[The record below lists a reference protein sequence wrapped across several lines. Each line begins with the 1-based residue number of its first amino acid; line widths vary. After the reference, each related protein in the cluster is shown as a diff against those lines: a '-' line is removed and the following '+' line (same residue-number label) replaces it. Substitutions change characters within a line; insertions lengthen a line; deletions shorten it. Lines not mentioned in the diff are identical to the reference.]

1 MVHSGR
7 VPHLFSCKENT
18 HPSARPT
25 GTPPRAP
32 PGKPSSPAPLPDQP
46 SAVRLLN
53 VNPRPDLDLTLRM
66 TASAADSRR
75 GIVRA
80 HPEVILALG
89 MREWDAI
96 EIIGARTTG
105 AVVAAAQADS
115 PSGVLVVDEVVA
127 ANCGLGEDSRVTVR
141 AAQVTGAHSIEV
153 QGLPLAGRGVAER
166 VLRSALLGKVLRVG
180 DSVTL
185 MPRDLGPDF
194 PTSDTT
200 RTLRNTIGMQWSTQ
214 LLTVTAT
221 APEGIV
227 SVQPTT
233 AVVDAGSP
241 GAAHPSASPTANTK
255 NNPTTTTTTTTS
267 NTSTPSAPTGGAAH
281 AGVGHPQSP
290 GGAAAGAGTDHG
302 TSAEAITVVARE
314 DLVGVDDQAEVLEQW
329 LSLALDRAE
338 LLRSLGTS
346 PHLGVLVAGP
356 PGVGKATMVRSVA
369 GDRRLEVL
377 DGPSV
382 GAIDPASRLEAV
394 RAAAERTRENGGILL
409 VTDVDALLPAET
421 EPVSTLILDR
431 LRSVVAHPGSVLVAT
446 CVRPEEAD
454 ARLRDPEICDRV
466 LDLPLPGAADRAAL
480 LTVMLRDVP
489 AGELDL
495 QAIAERTPGYVAG
508 DLRALTREAALR
520 AAARATDATAT
531 DATDQSSARLEQED
545 LLGAVSVIRPLSRS
559 GTEELSLGSITLDDV
574 GDMEEV
580 RQALTETVLWP
591 LQHRESFERL
601 GVQPPKGVLLYG
613 PPGCGKTFVVRA
625 LAASGRLTV
634 HMVKGAELMDKWVG
648 SSEKAVRDLFR
659 KARDSAPSLVFLD
672 EIDALAPRRGQ
683 TGDSGVGDRVVA
695 ALLTELD
702 GAEPLDDVVIL
713 GATNRPELIDPALLR
728 PGRLER
734 LVFVPPPDAEARA
747 DILRAAG
754 RNVPLA
760 DDVDLAVVSEEL
772 DGYSAAD
779 CAALLRES
787 ALTAMRRDIDAAEV
801 TAEDVARARESVKP
815 SLDPD
820 QVENLRQYAD
830 RREN

>member
-1 MVHSGR
+1 M
-7 VPHLFSCKENT
+7 N
-18 HPSARPT
+18 A
-25 GTPPRAP
+25 
-32 PGKPSSPAPLPDQP
+32 
-46 SAVRLLN
+46 
-53 VNPRPDLDLTLRM
+53 RPDLDLTLRLS
-66 TASAADSRR
+66 ASAADSRR

-96 EIIGARTTG
+96 EIVGARTTG
-105 AVVAAAQADS
+105 AVVAAATPGS
-115 PSGVLVVDEVVA
+115 PSGILVVDEVVA
-127 ANCGLGEDSRVTVR
+127 ANCGLGEDARVTVR

-153 QGLPLAGRGVAER
+153 QGLPPAGRGVAER
-166 VLRSALLGKVLRVG
+166 VLRSALLGKVVRVG

-185 MPRDLGPDF
+185 LPRDLGPDF
-194 PTSDTT
+194 PTGDTT
-200 RTLRNTIGMQWSTQ
+200 RTLRNTMGAQWSTE

-221 APEGIV
+221 VPDGIV

-233 AVVDAGSP
+233 AVVT
-241 GAAHPSASPTANTK
+241 GATTTSSASPTAPAAGSVTARE
-255 NNPTTTTTTTTS
+255 S
-267 NTSTPSAPTGGAAH
+267 SGGAV
-281 AGVGHPQSP
+281 AGRPAEAGTSDV
-290 GGAAAGAGTDHG
+290 AAGT
-302 TSAEAITVVARE
+302 AIAAVARE
-314 DLVGVDDQAEVLEQW
+314 DLVGVSDQAEVLEQW
-329 LSLALDRAE
+329 LSLALDRSE
-338 LLRSLGTS
+338 LLRTLGAS

-356 PGVGKATMVRSVA
+356 PGVGKATLVRSVA
-369 GDRRLEVL
+369 GSRRLEVV

-382 GAIDPASRLEAV
+382 GSLDPASRLEAV
-394 RAAAERTRENGGILL
+394 RAAAERTREQGGILL
-409 VTDVDALLPAET
+409 VTDVDALLPAQV
-421 EPVSTLILDR
+421 EPASTLVLDR
-431 LRSVVAHPGSVLVAT
+431 LRSVVAAPGAALVAT
-446 CVRPEEAD
+446 CVRPEDAD
-454 ARLRDPEICDRV
+454 ARLREPDVCDRV
-466 LDLPLPGAADRAAL
+466 LDLPLPDAADRAAL
-480 LTVMLRDVP
+480 LGVMLRGVP
-489 AGELDL
+489 TSGLDL
-495 QAIAERTPGYVAG
+495 RAVADRTPGYVAG

-520 AAARATDATAT
+520 AAARAADAGGV
-531 DATDQSSARLEQED
+531 DAPGGPDAPGGVDARLEQED
-545 LLGAVSVIRPLSRS
+545 LLGAISVIRPLSRS

-591 LQHRESFERL
+591 LQHRDSFERL
-601 GVQPPKGVLLYG
+601 GVTPPRGVLLYG

-702 GAEPLDDVVIL
+702 GAEPLGDVVIL

-734 LVFVPPPDAEARA
+734 LVFVPPPDAQARA

-754 RNVPLA
+754 RDVPLA
-760 DDVDLAVVSEEL
+760 DDVDLAELAEDL

-801 TAEDVARARESVKP
+801 TADDVARARRAVRP

-820 QVENLRQYAD
+820 QVENLRLYAE
-830 RREN
+830 RRAD

>member
-1 MVHSGR
+1 M
-7 VPHLFSCKENT
+7 
-18 HPSARPT
+18 
-25 GTPPRAP
+25 
-32 PGKPSSPAPLPDQP
+32 
-46 SAVRLLN
+46 
-53 VNPRPDLDLTLRM
+53 NPRPDLDLTLRLS
-66 TASAADSRR
+66 ASAADSRR

-105 AVVAAAQADS
+105 AVVAAAATGA

-127 ANCGLGEDSRVTVR
+127 ANCGLGEDARVTVR
-141 AAQVTGAHSIEV
+141 AAEVTGAQSVEV
-153 QGLPLAGRGVAER
+153 QGLPPAGRGVAER
-166 VLRSALLGKVLRVG
+166 VLRSALLGKVVRVG

-200 RTLRNTIGMQWSTQ
+200 RTLRNTMGAAWGTE

-221 APEGIV
+221 VPGGTV

-233 AVVDAGSP
+233 AIVTGVGTGGAGAGGTGPTAS
-241 GAAHPSASPTANTK
+241 SPTAA
-255 NNPTTTTTTTTS
+255 
-267 NTSTPSAPTGGAAH
+267 AP
-281 AGVGHPQSP
+281 
-290 GGAAAGAGTDHG
+290 AAAGGSAGPETAG
-302 TSAEAITVVARE
+302 GSAITAVARE
-314 DLVGVDDQAEVLEQW
+314 DLVGVADRAEVLEQW
-329 LSLALDRAE
+329 LSLALDRSE
-338 LLRSLGTS
+338 LLRTLGAS

-356 PGVGKATMVRSVA
+356 PGVGKTTLVRSVA
-369 GDRRLEVL
+369 GHRRLEVV

-382 GAIDPASRLEAV
+382 GALDPASRLEAV
-394 RAAAERTRENGGILL
+394 RAAAERARENGGILL
-409 VTDVDALLPAET
+409 VTDVDALLPAQP
-421 EPVSTLILDR
+421 EPVSTLVLDR
-431 LRSVVAHPGSVLVAT
+431 LRSVVASPGSVLVAT
-446 CVRPEEAD
+446 CVRPEDAD
-454 ARLRDPEICDRV
+454 ARLREPDLCDRV
-466 LDLPLPGAADRAAL
+466 LDLPLPNAADRAAL
-480 LTVMLRDVP
+480 LEVMLRNVP
-489 AGELDL
+489 TGTLDL
-495 QAIAERTPGYVAG
+495 PAIAERTPGYVAG
-508 DLRALTREAALR
+508 DMRALTREAALR
-520 AAARATDATAT
+520 AAGRAAGDSAA
-531 DATDQSSARLEQED
+531 DHAAPDRPAPDHPAARLEQDD
-545 LLGAVSVIRPLSRS
+545 LLGAISVIRPLSRS

-591 LQHRESFERL
+591 LQHRDSFERL
-601 GVQPPKGVLLYG
+601 GVQPPRGVLLYG

-683 TGDSGVGDRVVA
+683 SGDSGVGDRVVA

-702 GAEPLDDVVIL
+702 GAEPLGDVVIL

-754 RNVPLA
+754 RDVPLA
-760 DDVDLAVVSEEL
+760 DDVDLTELATDL

-801 TAEDVARARESVKP
+801 TADDVDRARRAVRP
-815 SLDPD
+815 SLDPV
-820 QVENLRQYAD
+820 QVEDLRQYAE
-830 RREN
+830 RRES

>member
-1 MVHSGR
+1 MTS
-7 VPHLFSCKENT
+7 
-18 HPSARPT
+18 RP
-25 GTPPRAP
+25 A
-32 PGKPSSPAPLPDQP
+32 
-46 SAVRLLN
+46 
-53 VNPRPDLDLTLRM
+53 LDLTLRLS
-66 TASAADSRR
+66 ASAADSRR

-96 EIIGARTTG
+96 EIVGARTTA
-105 AVVAAAQADS
+105 AVVAKAAPGA
-115 PSGVLVVDEVVA
+115 PSGVLVIDEVVA
-127 ANCGLGEDSRVTVR
+127 ANCGLGEDARVTVR
-141 AAQVTGAHSIEV
+141 AAQVTGAQTIEM
-153 QGLPLAGRGVAER
+153 QGLPPAGRGVAER
-166 VLRSALLGKVLRVG
+166 VLRSALLGKVVRVG

-194 PTSDTT
+194 PTSDTS
-200 RTLRNTIGMQWSTQ
+200 RTLRNTMGMQWSTE
-214 LLTVTAT
+214 LLTITAT
-221 APEGIV
+221 VPDGIV

-233 AVVDAGSP
+233 AVVSTGSAGSGP
-241 GAAHPSASPTANTK
+241 AMGSGAAVGSGPAVGSAPRA
-255 NNPTTTTTTTTS
+255 TTTG
-267 NTSTPSAPTGGAAH
+267 P
-281 AGVGHPQSP
+281 AGSS
-290 GGAAAGAGTDHG
+290 AAGADATTGTAI
-302 TSAEAITVVARE
+302 SAVARE
-314 DLVGVDDQAEVLEQW
+314 DLVGVGDQAEVLEQW
-329 LSLALDRAE
+329 FALALDRAE
-338 LLRSLGTS
+338 LLRTLGTS

-369 GDRRLEVL
+369 GHRRLEVL

-382 GAIDPASRLEAV
+382 GAADPAGRLEAV

-409 VTDVDALLPAET
+409 VTDVDALLPAQP
-421 EPVSTLILDR
+421 EPVSTLVLDR

-446 CVRPEEAD
+446 CVRPEDAD
-454 ARLRDPEICDRV
+454 PRLREPDICDRV

-480 LTVMLRDVP
+480 IEVMLRDVP
-489 AGELDL
+489 TGPLDL
-495 QAIAERTPGYVAG
+495 SAVADRTPGYVAG

-520 AAARATDATAT
+520 AAARAADSDASDVSA
-531 DATDQSSARLEQED
+531 ARLEQDD
-545 LLGAVSVIRPLSRS
+545 LMGALAVIRPLSRS

-580 RQALTETVLWP
+580 REALTETVLWP
-591 LQHRESFERL
+591 LQHRASFERL
-601 GVQPPKGVLLYG
+601 GVQPPRGVLLYG
-613 PPGCGKTFVVRA
+613 PPGCGKTFIVRA

-634 HMVKGAELMDKWVG
+634 HSVKGAELMDKWVG

-683 TGDSGVGDRVVA
+683 SGDSGVGDRVVA

-702 GAEPLDDVVIL
+702 GAEPLGDVVIL

-734 LVFVPPPDAEARA
+734 LVFVPPPDAKARV

-760 DDVDLAVVSEEL
+760 DDVDLAALAEDL

-787 ALTAMRRDIDAAEV
+787 ALAAMRRDIDAAEV
-801 TAEDVARARESVKP
+801 TAEDVARARRAVP
-815 SLDPD
+815 ASLDPD
-820 QVENLRQYAD
+820 QVESLRLYAE
-830 RREN
+830 RREG

>member
-1 MVHSGR
+1 M
-7 VPHLFSCKENT
+7 N
-18 HPSARPT
+18 A
-25 GTPPRAP
+25 
-32 PGKPSSPAPLPDQP
+32 
-46 SAVRLLN
+46 
-53 VNPRPDLDLTLRM
+53 RPDLDLTLRLS
-66 TASAADSRR
+66 ASAADSRR

-96 EIIGARTTG
+96 EIVGARTTG
-105 AVVAAAQADS
+105 AVVAAAKPGS
-115 PSGVLVVDEVVA
+115 PSGILVVDEVVA
-127 ANCGLGEDSRVTVR
+127 ANCGLGEDARVTVR
-141 AAQVTGAHSIEV
+141 AAQATGAQSIEV
-153 QGLPLAGRGVAER
+153 QGLPPAGRGVAER
-166 VLRSALLGKVLRVG
+166 VLRSALLGKVVRVG

-185 MPRDLGPDF
+185 LPRDLGPDF
-194 PTSDTT
+194 PTGDTT
-200 RTLRNTIGMQWSTQ
+200 RTLRNTMGAQWSTE

-221 APEGIV
+221 VPDGIV

-233 AVVDAGSP
+233 AVVTGAAGSVGTAGTA
-241 GAAHPSASPTANTK
+241 GATGTTA
-255 NNPTTTTTTTTS
+255 TTTS
-267 NTSTPSAPTGGAAH
+267 SLSPAGPATGGVH
-281 AGVGHPQSP
+281 AP
-290 GGAAAGAGTDHG
+290 GSSATAAAGRTAGAG
-302 TSAEAITVVARE
+302 SAGGADGSAISAVARE
-314 DLVGVDDQAEVLEQW
+314 DLVGVGDQAEVLEQW
-329 LSLALDRAE
+329 LSLALDRSD
-338 LLRSLGTS
+338 LLRTLGAS

-356 PGVGKATMVRSVA
+356 PGVGKATLVRSVA
-369 GDRRLEVL
+369 GDRRLEVI

-382 GAIDPASRLEAV
+382 GSLDPASRLEAV
-394 RAAAERTRENGGILL
+394 RAAAERTREHGGILL
-409 VTDVDALLPAET
+409 VTDVDALLPAES
-421 EPVSTLILDR
+421 EPVSTLVLDR
-431 LRSVVAHPGSVLVAT
+431 LRSVVAAPGAALVAT
-446 CVRPEEAD
+446 CVRPEDAD
-454 ARLRDPEICDRV
+454 PRLRDPDVCDRV
-466 LDLPLPGAADRAAL
+466 LDLPLPDAADRAAL
-480 LTVMLRDVP
+480 LAVMLRDVP
-489 AGELDL
+489 TADLDL
-495 QAIAERTPGYVAG
+495 SAVADRTPGYVAG
-508 DLRALTREAALR
+508 DMRALTREAALR
-520 AAARATDATAT
+520 AAARATGGTDGGTDGTGAADDAL
-531 DATDQSSARLEQED
+531 SGARLEQED
-545 LLGAVSVIRPLSRS
+545 LLGAISVIRPLSRS

-601 GVQPPKGVLLYG
+601 GVQPPRGVLLYG

-702 GAEPLDDVVIL
+702 GAEPLGDVVIL

-754 RNVPLA
+754 RDVPLA
-760 DDVDLAVVSEEL
+760 DDVDLDELAADL

-801 TAEDVARARESVKP
+801 TADDVARARLAVRP

-820 QVENLRQYAD
+820 QVENLRLYAE
-830 RREN
+830 RRAD

>member
-1 MVHSGR
+1 M
-7 VPHLFSCKENT
+7 
-18 HPSARPT
+18 
-25 GTPPRAP
+25 
-32 PGKPSSPAPLPDQP
+32 
-46 SAVRLLN
+46 
-53 VNPRPDLDLTLRM
+53 NPRPSLDLTLRLS
-66 TASAADSRR
+66 ASAADSRR

-80 HPEVILALG
+80 HPEVLLALG

-96 EIIGARTTG
+96 EIVGARTTG
-105 AVVAAAQADS
+105 AVVAAAGTGS

-127 ANCGLGEDSRVTVR
+127 ANCGLGENARVAVQ
-141 AAQVTGAHSIEV
+141 AAQVTGAQSIEV
-153 QGLPLAGRGVAER
+153 QGLPAAGRGVPER
-166 VLRSALLGKVLRVG
+166 VLRSALLGKVVRVG

-185 MPRDLGPDF
+185 LPRDLGPDF

-200 RTLRNTIGMQWSTQ
+200 RTLRNTMGSAWSTE

-221 APEGIV
+221 VPEGIV

-233 AVVDAGSP
+233 AVLEAGGMTGGGAS
-241 GAAHPSASPTANTK
+241 GAASGAVGAGAEASVGTTPR
-255 NNPTTTTTTTTS
+255 TTTPP
-267 NTSTPSAPTGGAAH
+267 TSTPSSVQPATGGASSISE
-281 AGVGHPQSP
+281 VS
-290 GGAAAGAGTDHG
+290 
-302 TSAEAITVVARE
+302 RK
-314 DLVGVDDQAEVLEQW
+314 DLVGVDDQAEVLAQW
-329 LSLALDRAE
+329 LALALDRSE
-338 LLRSLGTS
+338 LLRTLGAS

-369 GDRRLEVL
+369 GDRRLEVV
-377 DGPSV
+377 DGPAV
-382 GAIDPASRLEAV
+382 GAVDPAARLEAV

-409 VTDVDALLPAET
+409 VTDIDALLPAQT
-421 EPVSTLILDR
+421 EPVATLILDR
-431 LRSVVAHPGSVLVAT
+431 LRSVVAHPGSALIAT
-446 CVRPEEAD
+446 CVRPEDAD

-466 LDLPLPGAADRAAL
+466 LDLPLPDAADRAAL
-480 LTVMLRDVP
+480 LEVMLRGVP

-495 QAIAERTPGYVAG
+495 AAVADLTPGYVAG

-520 AAARATDATAT
+520 AAARATTTADADSEADSDSDSDSDTGP
-531 DATDQSSARLEQED
+531 RLEQDD

-559 GTEELSLGSITLDDV
+559 GTEELSLGSITLEDV
-574 GDMEEV
+574 GDMVEV

-591 LQHRESFERL
+591 LQHRDSFERL
-601 GVQPPKGVLLYG
+601 GVEPPRGVLLYG

-648 SSEKAVRDLFR
+648 SSEKAVRDLFQ

-702 GAEPLDDVVIL
+702 GAEPLNDVVIL

-728 PGRLER
+728 PGRLEK
-734 LVFVPPPDAEARA
+734 LVFVPPPDAQARA

-760 DDVDLAVVSEEL
+760 DDVDLARLAADLE
-772 DGYSAAD
+772 GYSAAD

-801 TAEDVARARESVKP
+801 TADDVSRAREAVTA
-815 SLDPD
+815 SLDAD
-820 QVENLRQYAD
+820 QVENLRQYAE

>member
-1 MVHSGR
+1 
-7 VPHLFSCKENT
+7 
-18 HPSARPT
+18 
-25 GTPPRAP
+25 
-32 PGKPSSPAPLPDQP
+32 
-46 SAVRLLN
+46 
-53 VNPRPDLDLTLRM
+53 VNPRPDLDLTLRLS
-66 TASAADSRR
+66 ASAADSRR

-105 AVVAAAQADS
+105 AVVAAAATGA

-127 ANCGLGEDSRVTVR
+127 ANCGLGEDARVTVR
-141 AAQVTGAHSIEV
+141 AAEVTGAQSVEV
-153 QGLPLAGRGVAER
+153 QGLPPAGRGVAER
-166 VLRSALLGKVLRVG
+166 VLRSALLGKVVRVG

-194 PTSDTT
+194 PTSGTT
-200 RTLRNTIGMQWSTQ
+200 RTLRNTMGAAWSTE

-221 APEGIV
+221 VPGGTV

-233 AVVDAGSP
+233 AIVTGVGTGGAGAGGTGPTAS
-241 GAAHPSASPTANTK
+241 SPTAA
-255 NNPTTTTTTTTS
+255 
-267 NTSTPSAPTGGAAH
+267 AP
-281 AGVGHPQSP
+281 
-290 GGAAAGAGTDHG
+290 AAAGGSAGPETAG
-302 TSAEAITVVARE
+302 GSAITAVARE
-314 DLVGVDDQAEVLEQW
+314 DLVGVADRAEVLEQW
-329 LSLALDRAE
+329 LSLALDRSD
-338 LLRSLGTS
+338 LLRTLGAS

-356 PGVGKATMVRSVA
+356 PGVGKATLVRSVA
-369 GDRRLEVL
+369 GDRRLEVV

-382 GAIDPASRLEAV
+382 GALDPASRLEAV
-394 RAAAERTRENGGILL
+394 RAAAERARENGGILL
-409 VTDVDALLPAET
+409 VTDVDALLSAQP
-421 EPVSTLILDR
+421 EPVSTLVLDR
-431 LRSVVAHPGSVLVAT
+431 LRSVVACPGSVLVAT
-446 CVRPEEAD
+446 CVRPEDAD
-454 ARLRDPEICDRV
+454 ARLREPDLCDRV
-466 LDLPLPGAADRAAL
+466 LDLPLPDAADRAAL
-480 LTVMLRDVP
+480 LEIMLRNVP
-489 AGELDL
+489 TATLDL
-495 QAIAERTPGYVAG
+495 PAIAERTPGYVAG
-508 DLRALTREAALR
+508 DMRALTREAALR
-520 AAARATDATAT
+520 AAGRAAGNGDTDLAAP
-531 DATDQSSARLEQED
+531 DRPAPDHPAARLEQDD
-545 LLGAVSVIRPLSRS
+545 LLGAISVIRPLSRS

-591 LQHRESFERL
+591 LQHRDSFERL
-601 GVQPPKGVLLYG
+601 GVQPPRGVLLYG

-683 TGDSGVGDRVVA
+683 SGDSGVGDRVVA

-702 GAEPLDDVVIL
+702 GAEPLGDVVIL

-754 RNVPLA
+754 RDVPLA
-760 DDVDLAVVSEEL
+760 DDVDLTELATDL

-801 TAEDVARARESVKP
+801 TAEDVARARRAVRP
-815 SLDPD
+815 SLDPV
-820 QVENLRQYAD
+820 QVEDLRQYAE
-830 RREN
+830 RRES

>member
-1 MVHSGR
+1 MNS
-7 VPHLFSCKENT
+7 
-18 HPSARPT
+18 
-25 GTPPRAP
+25 
-32 PGKPSSPAPLPDQP
+32 
-46 SAVRLLN
+46 
-53 VNPRPDLDLTLRM
+53 RPDLDLTLRLS
-66 TASAADSRR
+66 ASAADSRR

-89 MREWDAI
+89 MREWDAS
-96 EIIGARTTG
+96 EIIGARPTG
-105 AVVAAAQADS
+105 AVVAAAATGA

-127 ANCGLGEDSRVTVR
+127 ANCGLGEDARVTVR
-141 AAQVTGAHSIEV
+141 AAQVTGAQSVEV
-153 QGLPLAGRGVAER
+153 QGLPPAGRGVAER
-166 VLRSALLGKVLRVG
+166 VLRSALLGKVVRVG

-200 RTLRNTIGMQWSTQ
+200 RTLRNTMGAAWSTE
-214 LLTVTAT
+214 LLTVIAT
-221 APEGIV
+221 VPGGTV

-233 AVVDAGSP
+233 AIVTGVGAGGK
-241 GAAHPSASPTANTK
+241 GAASTG
-255 NNPTTTTTTTTS
+255 TTTS
-267 NTSTPSAPTGGAAH
+267 PRTTPAPAVTGVHG
-281 AGVGHPQSP
+281 P
-290 GGAAAGAGTDHG
+290 G
-302 TSAEAITVVARE
+302 SAITAVARE
-314 DLVGVDDQAEVLEQW
+314 DLVGVADRAEVLEQW
-329 LSLALDRAE
+329 LSLALDRSE
-338 LLRSLGTS
+338 LLRTLGAS

-356 PGVGKATMVRSVA
+356 PGVGKATLVRSVA
-369 GDRRLEVL
+369 GHRRLEVV

-382 GAIDPASRLEAV
+382 GALDPASRLEAV
-394 RAAAERTRENGGILL
+394 RAAAERARENGGILL
-409 VTDVDALLPAET
+409 VTDVDALLPAQP
-421 EPVSTLILDR
+421 EPVSTLVLDR
-431 LRSVVAHPGSVLVAT
+431 LRSVVASPGSVLVAT
-446 CVRPEEAD
+446 CVRPEDAD
-454 ARLRDPEICDRV
+454 ARLREPDLCDRV
-466 LDLPLPGAADRAAL
+466 LDLPLPDAADRAAL
-480 LTVMLRDVP
+480 LEVMLRNVP
-489 AGELDL
+489 TGTLDL
-495 QAIAERTPGYVAG
+495 RAVAERTPGYVAG

-520 AAARATDATAT
+520 AAGRAAGNGVTDRPAHGDPAPNLPAP
-531 DATDQSSARLEQED
+531 DHPAPDHPVARLEQDD
-545 LLGAVSVIRPLSRS
+545 LLGAISVIRPLSRS

-591 LQHRESFERL
+591 LQHRDSFERL
-601 GVQPPKGVLLYG
+601 GVQPPRGVLLYG

-659 KARDSAPSLVFLD
+659 KARDSAPSLVVLD

-683 TGDSGVGDRVVA
+683 SGDSGVGDRVVA

-702 GAEPLDDVVIL
+702 GAEPLGDVVIL

-754 RNVPLA
+754 RDVPLA
-760 DDVDLAVVSEEL
+760 EDVDLAQLAADL

-801 TAEDVARARESVKP
+801 TTDDVARARRAVKP
-815 SLDPD
+815 SLDPV
-820 QVENLRQYAD
+820 QVEDLRRYAE
-830 RREN
+830 RRES

>member
-1 MVHSGR
+1 M
-7 VPHLFSCKENT
+7 N
-18 HPSARPT
+18 A
-25 GTPPRAP
+25 
-32 PGKPSSPAPLPDQP
+32 
-46 SAVRLLN
+46 
-53 VNPRPDLDLTLRM
+53 RPDLDLTLRLS
-66 TASAADSRR
+66 ASAADARR

-96 EIIGARTTG
+96 EIVGARTTG
-105 AVVAAAQADS
+105 AVVAAAKPGS
-115 PSGVLVVDEVVA
+115 PSGILVVDEVVA
-127 ANCGLGEDSRVTVR
+127 ANCGLGEDARVTVR
-141 AAQVTGAHSIEV
+141 AAQVTGAQSIEV
-153 QGLPLAGRGVAER
+153 QGLPPAGRGVAER
-166 VLRSALLGKVLRVG
+166 VLRSALLGKVVRVG

-185 MPRDLGPDF
+185 LPRDLGPDF
-194 PTSDTT
+194 PTGDTT
-200 RTLRNTIGMQWSTQ
+200 RTLRNTMGAQWSTE

-221 APEGIV
+221 VPDGIV

-233 AVVDAGSP
+233 AVVTGAAGSVGTAGTA
-241 GAAHPSASPTANTK
+241 GATGTTA
-255 NNPTTTTTTTTS
+255 TTTS
-267 NTSTPSAPTGGAAH
+267 SLSPAGPATGGVH
-281 AGVGHPQSP
+281 AP
-290 GGAAAGAGTDHG
+290 GSSATAAAGRTAGAG
-302 TSAEAITVVARE
+302 SAGGADGSAITAVARE
-314 DLVGVDDQAEVLEQW
+314 DLVGVGNQAEVLEQW
-329 LSLALDRAE
+329 LSLALDRSE
-338 LLRSLGTS
+338 LLRTLGAS

-356 PGVGKATMVRSVA
+356 PGVGKTTLVRSVT
-369 GDRRLEVL
+369 GDRRLEVI

-382 GAIDPASRLEAV
+382 GSLDPASRLEAV
-394 RAAAERTRENGGILL
+394 RAAAERTREHGGILL
-409 VTDVDALLPAET
+409 VTDVDALLPAES
-421 EPVSTLILDR
+421 EPVSTLVLDR
-431 LRSVVAHPGSVLVAT
+431 LRSVVAAPGAALVAT
-446 CVRPEEAD
+446 CVRPEDAD
-454 ARLRDPEICDRV
+454 PRLRDPDVCDRV
-466 LDLPLPGAADRAAL
+466 LDLPLPDAADRAAL
-480 LTVMLRDVP
+480 LAVMLRDVP
-489 AGELDL
+489 TADLDL
-495 QAIAERTPGYVAG
+495 SAVADRTPGYVAG
-508 DLRALTREAALR
+508 DMRALTREAALR
-520 AAARATDATAT
+520 AAARATGGTDGGTDGTGAADDAL
-531 DATDQSSARLEQED
+531 SGARLEQED
-545 LLGAVSVIRPLSRS
+545 LVGAISVIRPLSRS

-601 GVQPPKGVLLYG
+601 GVQPPRGVLLYG

-702 GAEPLDDVVIL
+702 GAEPLGDVVIL

-754 RNVPLA
+754 RDVPLA
-760 DDVDLAVVSEEL
+760 DDVDLNELAADL

-801 TAEDVARARESVKP
+801 TADDVARARGAVRP

-820 QVENLRQYAD
+820 QVENLRLYAE
-830 RREN
+830 RRAD

>member
-1 MVHSGR
+1 MNS
-7 VPHLFSCKENT
+7 
-18 HPSARPT
+18 
-25 GTPPRAP
+25 
-32 PGKPSSPAPLPDQP
+32 
-46 SAVRLLN
+46 
-53 VNPRPDLDLTLRM
+53 RPDLDLTLRLS
-66 TASAADSRR
+66 ASAADSRR

-105 AVVAAAQADS
+105 AVVAAAATGA

-127 ANCGLGEDSRVTVR
+127 ANCGLGEDARVTVR
-141 AAQVTGAHSIEV
+141 AAQVTGAQSVEV
-153 QGLPLAGRGVAER
+153 QGLPPAGRGVAER
-166 VLRSALLGKVLRVG
+166 VLRSALLGKVVRVG

-200 RTLRNTIGMQWSTQ
+200 RTLRNTMGAAWSTE

-221 APEGIV
+221 VPGGIV

-233 AVVDAGSP
+233 AIVTGVSTG
-241 GAAHPSASPTANTK
+241 GTGTASTG
-255 NNPTTTTTTTTS
+255 TTTS
-267 NTSTPSAPTGGAAH
+267 PRTTPAPAVTGVHG
-281 AGVGHPQSP
+281 P
-290 GGAAAGAGTDHG
+290 G
-302 TSAEAITVVARE
+302 SAITAVARE
-314 DLVGVDDQAEVLEQW
+314 DLVGVADRAEVLEQW
-329 LSLALDRAE
+329 LSLALDRSE
-338 LLRSLGTS
+338 LLRTLGAS

-356 PGVGKATMVRSVA
+356 PGVGKATLVRSVA
-369 GDRRLEVL
+369 GHRRLEVV

-382 GAIDPASRLEAV
+382 GALDPASRLEAV
-394 RAAAERTRENGGILL
+394 RAAAERARENGGILL
-409 VTDVDALLPAET
+409 VTDVDALLPAQP
-421 EPVSTLILDR
+421 EPVSTLVLDR
-431 LRSVVAHPGSVLVAT
+431 LRSVVASPGSVLVAT
-446 CVRPEEAD
+446 CVRPEDAD
-454 ARLRDPEICDRV
+454 ARLREPDLCDRV
-466 LDLPLPGAADRAAL
+466 LDLPLPDAADRAAL
-480 LTVMLRDVP
+480 LEVMLRNVP
-489 AGELDL
+489 TGTLDL
-495 QAIAERTPGYVAG
+495 RAVAERTPGYVAG
-508 DLRALTREAALR
+508 DMRALTREAALR
-520 AAARATDATAT
+520 AAGRAAGNGVTDRPAHGGPAP
-531 DATDQSSARLEQED
+531 DHPAPDHPAPDHPAVRLEQDD
-545 LLGAVSVIRPLSRS
+545 LLGAISVIRPLSRS

-574 GDMEEV
+574 GDMVEV

-591 LQHRESFERL
+591 LQHRDSFERL
-601 GVQPPKGVLLYG
+601 GVQPPRGVLLYG

-683 TGDSGVGDRVVA
+683 SGDSGVGDRVVA

-702 GAEPLDDVVIL
+702 GAEPLGDVVIL

-754 RNVPLA
+754 RDVPLA
-760 DDVDLAVVSEEL
+760 EDVDLAELATDL

-801 TAEDVARARESVKP
+801 TAEDVARARRAVRP
-815 SLDPD
+815 SLDPV
-820 QVENLRQYAD
+820 QVEDLRQYAE
-830 RREN
+830 RRES

>member
-1 MVHSGR
+1 M
-7 VPHLFSCKENT
+7 
-18 HPSARPT
+18 
-25 GTPPRAP
+25 
-32 PGKPSSPAPLPDQP
+32 
-46 SAVRLLN
+46 
-53 VNPRPDLDLTLRM
+53 NPRPDLDLTLRLS
-66 TASAADSRR
+66 ASAADSRR

-105 AVVAAAQADS
+105 AVVAAAATGA

-127 ANCGLGEDSRVTVR
+127 ANCGLGEDARVTVR
-141 AAQVTGAHSIEV
+141 AAEVTGAQSVEV
-153 QGLPLAGRGVAER
+153 QGLPPAGRGVAER
-166 VLRSALLGKVLRVG
+166 VLRSALLGKVVRVG

-200 RTLRNTIGMQWSTQ
+200 RTLRNTMGAAWGTE

-221 APEGIV
+221 VPGGTV

-233 AVVDAGSP
+233 AIVTGVGTGGAGAGGTGPTAS
-241 GAAHPSASPTANTK
+241 SPTAA
-255 NNPTTTTTTTTS
+255 
-267 NTSTPSAPTGGAAH
+267 AP
-281 AGVGHPQSP
+281 
-290 GGAAAGAGTDHG
+290 AAAGGSAGPETAG
-302 TSAEAITVVARE
+302 GSAITAVARE
-314 DLVGVDDQAEVLEQW
+314 DLVGVADRAEVLEQW
-329 LSLALDRAE
+329 LSLALDRSE
-338 LLRSLGTS
+338 LLRTLGAS

-356 PGVGKATMVRSVA
+356 PGVGKTTLVRSVA
-369 GDRRLEVL
+369 GHRRLEVV

-382 GAIDPASRLEAV
+382 GALDPASRLEAV
-394 RAAAERTRENGGILL
+394 RAAAERARENGGILL
-409 VTDVDALLPAET
+409 VTDVDALLPAQP
-421 EPVSTLILDR
+421 EPVSTLVLDR
-431 LRSVVAHPGSVLVAT
+431 LRSVVASPGSVLVAT
-446 CVRPEEAD
+446 CVRPEDAD
-454 ARLRDPEICDRV
+454 ARLREPDLCDRV
-466 LDLPLPGAADRAAL
+466 LDLPLPNAADRAAL
-480 LTVMLRDVP
+480 LEVMLRNVP
-489 AGELDL
+489 TGTLDL
-495 QAIAERTPGYVAG
+495 PAIAERTPGYVAG
-508 DLRALTREAALR
+508 DMRALTREAALR
-520 AAARATDATAT
+520 AAGRAAGDSAA
-531 DATDQSSARLEQED
+531 DHAAPDRPAPDHPAARLEQDD
-545 LLGAVSVIRPLSRS
+545 LLGAISVIRPLSRS

-591 LQHRESFERL
+591 LQHRDSFERL
-601 GVQPPKGVLLYG
+601 GVQPPRGVLLYG

-683 TGDSGVGDRVVA
+683 SGDSGVGDRVVA

-702 GAEPLDDVVIL
+702 GAEPLGDVVIL

-754 RNVPLA
+754 RDVPLA
-760 DDVDLAVVSEEL
+760 DDVDLTELATDL

-801 TAEDVARARESVKP
+801 TADDVDRARRAVRP
-815 SLDPD
+815 TLDPV
-820 QVENLRQYAD
+820 QVEDLRQYAE
-830 RREN
+830 RRES

>member
-1 MVHSGR
+1 M
-7 VPHLFSCKENT
+7 N
-18 HPSARPT
+18 A
-25 GTPPRAP
+25 
-32 PGKPSSPAPLPDQP
+32 
-46 SAVRLLN
+46 
-53 VNPRPDLDLTLRM
+53 RPDLDLTLRL
-66 TASAADSRR
+66 TASAADARR

-96 EIIGARTTG
+96 EIVGARTTG
-105 AVVAAAQADS
+105 AVVAAAGAGS

-127 ANCGLGEDSRVTVR
+127 ANCGLGEDARVTVR
-141 AAQVTGAHSIEV
+141 AAQVTGAQSIEV
-153 QGLPLAGRGVAER
+153 QGLPPAGRGVAER
-166 VLRSALLGKVLRVG
+166 VLRSALLGKVVRVG

-185 MPRDLGPDF
+185 LPRDLGPDF
-194 PTSDTT
+194 PTGDTT
-200 RTLRNTIGMQWSTQ
+200 RTLRNSMGAQWSTE

-221 APEGIV
+221 VPGGIV

-233 AVVDAGSP
+233 AVIEAGGP
-241 GAAHPSASPTANTK
+241 GAAPAPGTLPGS
-255 NNPTTTTTTTTS
+255 TTTTP
-267 NTSTPSAPTGGAAH
+267 TPRPPTGGAASARGTH
-281 AGVGHPQSP
+281 PAGGAGSAGGANSA
-290 GGAAAGAGTDHG
+290 GGAASAGGANSAGGAPTPGDG
-302 TSAEAITVVARE
+302 SETIAAVAHE
-314 DLVGVDDQAEVLEQW
+314 DLVGVTDQAEVLAQW
-329 LSLALDRAE
+329 LSLALDRSE

-356 PGVGKATMVRSVA
+356 PGVGKATMVRSVT
-369 GDRRLEVL
+369 GDRRLEVI

-382 GAIDPASRLEAV
+382 GAVEPAARLEAV
-394 RAAAERTRENGGILL
+394 RAAAERTRENGGVLL
-409 VTDVDALLPAET
+409 VTDIDALLPAVI

-446 CVRPEEAD
+446 CVRPEDAD
-454 ARLRDPEICDRV
+454 ARLRDPDICDRV
-466 LDLPLPGAADRAAL
+466 LDLPLPDAADRAAL
-480 LTVMLRDVP
+480 LEVMLRGVP

-495 QAIAERTPGYVAG
+495 TAVAERTPGYVAG
-508 DLRALTREAALR
+508 DLSALTREAALR
-520 AAARATDATAT
+520 AAARAAASPAT
-531 DATDQSSARLEQED
+531 DADSESPAPADSGATGAADAASAHTIEARLEQED
-545 LLGAVSVIRPLSRS
+545 LIGAISVIRPLSRS
-559 GTEELSLGSITLDDV
+559 GTEELSLGSITLEDV

-683 TGDSGVGDRVVA
+683 SGDSGVGDRVVA

-754 RNVPLA
+754 RDVPLA
-760 DDVDLAVVSEEL
+760 EDVDLTRVAEEL

-801 TAEDVARARESVKP
+801 TAEDVARAREAVKP

-830 RREN
+830 RRES

>member
-1 MVHSGR
+1 M
-7 VPHLFSCKENT
+7 
-18 HPSARPT
+18 
-25 GTPPRAP
+25 
-32 PGKPSSPAPLPDQP
+32 
-46 SAVRLLN
+46 
-53 VNPRPDLDLTLRM
+53 NPRPDLDLTLRL
-66 TASAADSRR
+66 TASAADARR

-80 HPEVILALG
+80 HPEVLLALG

-96 EIIGARTTG
+96 EIVGARTTG
-105 AVVAAAQADS
+105 AVVAAASPGS

-127 ANCGLGEDSRVTVR
+127 ANCALGEDARVTVR
-141 AAQVTGAHSIEV
+141 AAQVTGAQRIEV
-153 QGLPLAGRGVAER
+153 QGIPAAGRGVAER
-166 VLRSALLGKVLRVG
+166 VLRSALLGKVVRVG

-200 RTLRNTIGMQWSTQ
+200 RTLRNSMGVQWSTV

-221 APEGIV
+221 APDGIV

-233 AVVDAGSP
+233 AVVAAGGSAAGTVVDAGGS
-241 GAAHPSASPTANTK
+241 
-255 NNPTTTTTTTTS
+255 
-267 NTSTPSAPTGGAAH
+267 
-281 AGVGHPQSP
+281 
-290 GGAAAGAGTDHG
+290 AAGATGAARAASRGASRGAALGSGASGDGGLEATGTV
-302 TSAEAITVVARE
+302 SASTITAVARE
-314 DLVGVDDQAEVLEQW
+314 NLVGVTDQAEVLEQW
-329 LSLALDRAE
+329 LSLALDRSE
-338 LLRSLGTS
+338 LLRSLGAS

-356 PGVGKATMVRSVA
+356 PGVGKATLIRSVA
-369 GDRRLEVL
+369 GDRRLEVV
-377 DGPSV
+377 DGPSI
-382 GAIDPASRLEAV
+382 GALDPASRLEAV

-409 VTDVDALLPAET
+409 VTDIDALLPAQP

-431 LRSVVAHPGSVLVAT
+431 LRSVVAHQGSVLIAT
-446 CVRPEEAD
+446 CVRPEDAD
-454 ARLRDPEICDRV
+454 ARLRDPELCDRV
-466 LDLPLPGAADRAAL
+466 LDLPLPDASDRAAL
-480 LTVMLRDVP
+480 LEILLRGVP
-489 AGELDL
+489 TGELDL
-495 QAIAERTPGYVAG
+495 VVVAEKTPGYVAG
-508 DLRALTREAALR
+508 DLRALTREAAMR
-520 AAARATDATAT
+520 AATRATHGDERDDGDGTAT
-531 DATDQSSARLEQED
+531 DDDSDGARDGGGDRPDSGNSGGEKSGSGDGTARIEQDD
-545 LLGAVSVIRPLSRS
+545 LMGAIGVIRPLSRS

-574 GDMEEV
+574 GDMVEV

-591 LQHRESFERL
+591 LQHRASFERL
-601 GVQPPKGVLLYG
+601 GVEPPRGVLLYG

-648 SSEKAVRDLFR
+648 SSEKAVRDLFQ

-683 TGDSGVGDRVVA
+683 SGDSGVGDRVVA

-728 PGRLER
+728 PGRLGK

-760 DDVDLAVVSEEL
+760 DDVDLAELAEGL

-801 TAEDVARARESVKP
+801 TADDVARARKAVRA

-820 QVENLRQYAD
+820 QVENLRQYAE
-830 RREN
+830 RRES

>member
-1 MVHSGR
+1 M
-7 VPHLFSCKENT
+7 
-18 HPSARPT
+18 
-25 GTPPRAP
+25 
-32 PGKPSSPAPLPDQP
+32 
-46 SAVRLLN
+46 
-53 VNPRPDLDLTLRM
+53 NPRPDLDLTLRLS
-66 TASAADSRR
+66 ASAADSRR

-89 MREWDAI
+89 MREWDAL
-96 EIIGARTTG
+96 EIVGARTTA
-105 AVVAAAQADS
+105 AVVAAAATGA
-115 PSGVLVVDEVVA
+115 PSGILVVDEVIA
-127 ANCGLGEDSRVTVR
+127 ANCGLGEDARVTVR
-141 AAQVTGAHSIEV
+141 AARVTGAQSVEV
-153 QGLPLAGRGVAER
+153 QGLPPAGRGVGER

-185 MPRDLGPDF
+185 LPRDLGPDF
-194 PTSDTT
+194 PTGDTS
-200 RTLRNTIGMQWSTQ
+200 RTLRNTMGAQWSTA

-221 APEGIV
+221 VPDGVV

-233 AVVDAGSP
+233 AVVAAG
-241 GAAHPSASPTANTK
+241 TA
-255 NNPTTTTTTTTS
+255 
-267 NTSTPSAPTGGAAH
+267 G
-281 AGVGHPQSP
+281 
-290 GGAAAGAGTDHG
+290 AAGAAGSSGPGRGVT
-302 TSAEAITVVARE
+302 TASARGDSPRSADNSGDPAPDPTITAVDRR
-314 DLVGVDDQAEVLEQW
+314 DLVGFADQAEVLEQW
-329 LSLALDRAE
+329 LTLALDRAD
-338 LLRSLGTS
+338 LLRTLGTS
-346 PHLGVLVAGP
+346 PHLGVLIAGP
-356 PGVGKATMVRSVA
+356 PGVGKATLVRSVA
-369 GDRRLEVL
+369 AGRRLEVL

-382 GAIDPASRLEAV
+382 GSLDAAGRLEAV
-394 RAAAERTRENGGILL
+394 RAAAERARENGGILL
-409 VTDVDALLPAET
+409 VTDVDALLPAQT
-421 EPVSTLILDR
+421 EPVSTLVLDR

-446 CVRPEEAD
+446 CVRPEDAD
-454 ARLRDPEICDRV
+454 SRLREPDICDRV

-480 LTVMLRDVP
+480 LGVLLRDVP
-489 AGELDL
+489 TGELDL
-495 QAIAERTPGYVAG
+495 PAVADRTPGYVAG
-508 DLRALTREAALR
+508 DLRALAREAALR
-520 AAARATDATAT
+520 AAGRATERATDRSTGRAT
-531 DATDQSSARLEQED
+531 DRATDRDGESAPDGGAVTVRLEQED
-545 LLGAVSVIRPLSRS
+545 LLGAITVIRPLSRS

-591 LQHRESFERL
+591 LQHRDSFERL
-601 GVQPPKGVLLYG
+601 GVQPPRGVLLYG

-683 TGDSGVGDRVVA
+683 SGDSGVGDRVVA

-702 GAEPLDDVVIL
+702 GAEPLGDVVIL

-747 DILRAAG
+747 DILRASG
-754 RNVPLA
+754 RSVPLA
-760 DDVDLAVVSEEL
+760 DDVDLAALAADL

-801 TAEDVARARESVKP
+801 TADDVARARRVVPP
-815 SLDPD
+815 SLDPE
-820 QVENLRQYAD
+820 QVESLRLYAE
-830 RREN
+830 RRES

>member
-1 MVHSGR
+1 M
-7 VPHLFSCKENT
+7 
-18 HPSARPT
+18 
-25 GTPPRAP
+25 
-32 PGKPSSPAPLPDQP
+32 
-46 SAVRLLN
+46 
-53 VNPRPDLDLTLRM
+53 NPRPDLDLTLRL
-66 TASAADSRR
+66 TASAADARR

-96 EIIGARTTG
+96 EIVGARTTG
-105 AVVAAAQADS
+105 AVVAAAAAGS

-127 ANCGLGEDSRVTVR
+127 ANCGLGEDARVTVR
-141 AAQVTGAHSIEV
+141 AAQVTGAQSIEV
-153 QGLPLAGRGVAER
+153 QGLPPAGRGVAER
-166 VLRSALLGKVLRVG
+166 VLRSALLGKVVRVG

-185 MPRDLGPDF
+185 LPRDLGPDF
-194 PTSDTT
+194 PTADTT
-200 RTLRNTIGMQWSTQ
+200 RTLRNSMGAQWSTE

-221 APEGIV
+221 VPDGVV

-233 AVVDAGSP
+233 AVIEAGGP
-241 GAAHPSASPTANTK
+241 GAAPALGARPGS
-255 NNPTTTTTTTTS
+255 TTTTP
-267 NTSTPSAPTGGAAH
+267 TPHSFTGGAASMNSRPLGSPGGS
-281 AGVGHPQSP
+281 ASGSAPSP
-290 GGAAAGAGTDHG
+290 GGAPGGG
-302 TSAEAITVVARE
+302 SEAIAAVARE
-314 DLVGVDDQAEVLEQW
+314 DLVGVADQAEVLAQW

-356 PGVGKATMVRSVA
+356 PGVGKATMVRSVT
-369 GDRRLEVL
+369 GDRRLEVI
-377 DGPSV
+377 DGPSI
-382 GAIDPASRLEAV
+382 GAIDPAARLEAV
-394 RAAAERTRENGGILL
+394 RAAAERTRENGGVLL
-409 VTDVDALLPAET
+409 VTDIDALLPAET

-454 ARLRDPEICDRV
+454 ARLREPEICDRV
-466 LDLPLPGAADRAAL
+466 LDLPLPDAADRAAL
-480 LTVMLRDVP
+480 LEVMLRDVP

-495 QAIAERTPGYVAG
+495 TAVAERTPGYVAG

-520 AAARATDATAT
+520 AAARATESPAT
-531 DATDQSSARLEQED
+531 DPDSADPDSTASAATTAVDARLEQED
-545 LLGAVSVIRPLSRS
+545 LIGAVSVIRPLSRS

-591 LQHRESFERL
+591 LQHRDSFERL

-760 DDVDLAVVSEEL
+760 EDVDLARVAEEL

-801 TAEDVARARESVKP
+801 TAEDVARARDAVKP
-815 SLDPD
+815 SLDPG

-830 RREN
+830 RRES

>member
-1 MVHSGR
+1 M
-7 VPHLFSCKENT
+7 
-18 HPSARPT
+18 
-25 GTPPRAP
+25 
-32 PGKPSSPAPLPDQP
+32 
-46 SAVRLLN
+46 
-53 VNPRPDLDLTLRM
+53 NPRPDLDLTLRL

-96 EIIGARTTG
+96 EIVGARTTG
-105 AVVAAAQADS
+105 AVVAAAAAGS

-127 ANCGLGEDSRVTVR
+127 ANCGLGEDARVTVR
-141 AAQVTGAHSIEV
+141 AAQVTGAQSIEV
-153 QGLPLAGRGVAER
+153 QGLPPAGRGVAER
-166 VLRSALLGKVLRVG
+166 VLRSALLGKVVRVG

-185 MPRDLGPDF
+185 LPRDLGPDF
-194 PTSDTT
+194 PTADTT
-200 RTLRNTIGMQWSTQ
+200 RTLRNSMGAQWSTE

-221 APEGIV
+221 VPDGVV

-233 AVVDAGSP
+233 AVIEAGGP
-241 GAAHPSASPTANTK
+241 GAAPTLGAR
-255 NNPTTTTTTTTS
+255 PGSTTTTA
-267 NTSTPSAPTGGAAH
+267 TPHSFTGGAAPMNPRPS
-281 AGVGHPQSP
+281 GSP
-290 GGAAAGAGTDHG
+290 GGSASGSATSPGGSSAPGGGSGAIAA
-302 TSAEAITVVARE
+302 VARE
-314 DLVGVDDQAEVLEQW
+314 DLVGVADQAEVLAQW

-356 PGVGKATMVRSVA
+356 PGVGKATMVRSVT

-377 DGPSV
+377 DGPSI
-382 GAIDPASRLEAV
+382 GAIDPAARLEAV
-394 RAAAERTRENGGILL
+394 RAAAERTRENGGVLL
-409 VTDVDALLPAET
+409 VTDIDALLPAES

-454 ARLRDPEICDRV
+454 ARLREPEICDRV
-466 LDLPLPGAADRAAL
+466 LDLPLPDAADRAAL
-480 LTVMLRDVP
+480 LEVMLRDVP

-495 QAIAERTPGYVAG
+495 TDVAERTPGYVAG

-520 AAARATDATAT
+520 AAARATESPAT
-531 DATDQSSARLEQED
+531 DPDSADPDSTGSAATTAVDARLEQED
-545 LLGAVSVIRPLSRS
+545 LIGAVSVIRPLSRS
-559 GTEELSLGSITLDDV
+559 GTEELSLGSITLEDV

-760 DDVDLAVVSEEL
+760 EDVDLARVAEEL
-772 DGYSAAD
+772 GGYSAAD

-801 TAEDVARARESVKP
+801 TAEDVARARDAVTP

-830 RREN
+830 RRES

>member
-1 MVHSGR
+1 MNS
-7 VPHLFSCKENT
+7 
-18 HPSARPT
+18 
-25 GTPPRAP
+25 
-32 PGKPSSPAPLPDQP
+32 
-46 SAVRLLN
+46 
-53 VNPRPDLDLTLRM
+53 RPDLDLTLRLS
-66 TASAADSRR
+66 ASAADSRR

-105 AVVAAAQADS
+105 AVVAAAATGA

-127 ANCGLGEDSRVTVR
+127 ANCGLGEDARVTVR
-141 AAQVTGAHSIEV
+141 AAQVTGAQSVEV
-153 QGLPLAGRGVAER
+153 QGLPPAGRGVAER
-166 VLRSALLGKVLRVG
+166 VLRSALLGKVVRVG

-200 RTLRNTIGMQWSTQ
+200 RTLRNTMGAAWSTE
-214 LLTVTAT
+214 LLTVIAT
-221 APEGIV
+221 VPGGTV

-233 AVVDAGSP
+233 AIVTGVGTGGT
-241 GAAHPSASPTANTK
+241 GAASTG
-255 NNPTTTTTTTTS
+255 TTTS
-267 NTSTPSAPTGGAAH
+267 PRTTPAPAVTGVHG
-281 AGVGHPQSP
+281 P
-290 GGAAAGAGTDHG
+290 G
-302 TSAEAITVVARE
+302 SAITAVARE
-314 DLVGVDDQAEVLEQW
+314 DLVGVADRAEVLEQW
-329 LSLALDRAE
+329 LSLALDRSE
-338 LLRSLGTS
+338 LLRTLGAS

-356 PGVGKATMVRSVA
+356 PGVGKATLVRSVA
-369 GDRRLEVL
+369 GHRRLEVV

-382 GAIDPASRLEAV
+382 GALDPASRLEAV
-394 RAAAERTRENGGILL
+394 RAAAERARENGGILL
-409 VTDVDALLPAET
+409 VTDVDALLPAQP
-421 EPVSTLILDR
+421 EPVSTLVLDR
-431 LRSVVAHPGSVLVAT
+431 LRSVVASPGSVLVAT
-446 CVRPEEAD
+446 CVRPEDAD
-454 ARLRDPEICDRV
+454 ARLREPDLCDRV
-466 LDLPLPGAADRAAL
+466 LDLPLPDAADRAAL
-480 LTVMLRDVP
+480 LEVMLRNVP
-489 AGELDL
+489 TGTLDL
-495 QAIAERTPGYVAG
+495 RAVAERTPGYVAG

-520 AAARATDATAT
+520 AAGRAAGNGVTDRPAHGDPAPNLPAP
-531 DATDQSSARLEQED
+531 DHPAPDHPVARLEQDD
-545 LLGAVSVIRPLSRS
+545 LLGAISVIRPLSRS

-591 LQHRESFERL
+591 LQHRDSFERL
-601 GVQPPKGVLLYG
+601 GVQPPRGVLLYG

-625 LAASGRLTV
+625 LASSGRLTV

-683 TGDSGVGDRVVA
+683 SGDSGVGDRVVA

-702 GAEPLDDVVIL
+702 GAEPLGDVVIL

-734 LVFVPPPDAEARA
+734 LVFVPPPDAAARA

-754 RNVPLA
+754 RDVPLA
-760 DDVDLAVVSEEL
+760 ADVDLAQLAADL

-801 TAEDVARARESVKP
+801 TADDVARARRAVKP
-815 SLDPD
+815 SLDPV
-820 QVENLRQYAD
+820 QVEDLRRYAE
-830 RREN
+830 RRES

>member
-1 MVHSGR
+1 M
-7 VPHLFSCKENT
+7 N
-18 HPSARPT
+18 A
-25 GTPPRAP
+25 
-32 PGKPSSPAPLPDQP
+32 
-46 SAVRLLN
+46 
-53 VNPRPDLDLTLRM
+53 RPDLDLTLRLS
-66 TASAADSRR
+66 ASAADARR

-96 EIIGARTTG
+96 EIVGARTTG
-105 AVVAAAQADS
+105 AVVAAAKPGS
-115 PSGVLVVDEVVA
+115 PSGILVVDEVVA
-127 ANCGLGEDSRVTVR
+127 ANCGLGEDARVTVR
-141 AAQVTGAHSIEV
+141 AAQVTGAQSIEV
-153 QGLPLAGRGVAER
+153 QGLPPAGRGVAER
-166 VLRSALLGKVLRVG
+166 VLRSALLGKVVRVG

-185 MPRDLGPDF
+185 LPRDLGPDF
-194 PTSDTT
+194 PTGDTT
-200 RTLRNTIGMQWSTQ
+200 RTLRNTMGAQWSTE

-221 APEGIV
+221 VPDGIV

-233 AVVDAGSP
+233 AVVT
-241 GAAHPSASPTANTK
+241 GAAG
-255 NNPTTTTTTTTS
+255 TTTTTS
-267 NTSTPSAPTGGAAH
+267 PLSPAGPAAGGVHAPGPSGTAATGRT
-281 AGVGHPQSP
+281 
-290 GGAAAGAGTDHG
+290 AGAG
-302 TSAEAITVVARE
+302 SAGGADGSAITAVARE
-314 DLVGVDDQAEVLEQW
+314 DLVGVGDQAEVLEQW
-329 LSLALDRAE
+329 LSLALDRSE
-338 LLRSLGTS
+338 LLRTLGAS

-356 PGVGKATMVRSVA
+356 PGVGKATLVRSVA
-369 GDRRLEVL
+369 GDRRLEVI

-382 GAIDPASRLEAV
+382 GSLDPASRLEAV
-394 RAAAERTRENGGILL
+394 RAAAERTREHGGILL
-409 VTDVDALLPAET
+409 VTDVDALLPAEP
-421 EPVSTLILDR
+421 EPVSTLVLDR
-431 LRSVVAHPGSVLVAT
+431 LRSVVAAPGAALVAT
-446 CVRPEEAD
+446 CVRPEDAD
-454 ARLRDPEICDRV
+454 SRLREPDMCDRV
-466 LDLPLPGAADRAAL
+466 LDLPLPDAADRAAL
-480 LTVMLRDVP
+480 LAVMLRHVP
-489 AGELDL
+489 TADLDL
-495 QAIAERTPGYVAG
+495 SAVADRTPGYVAG
-508 DLRALTREAALR
+508 DMRALTREAALR
-520 AAARATDATAT
+520 AAARAAGGTDGGTGGTGAAD
-531 DATDQSSARLEQED
+531 DALSGARLEQED
-545 LLGAVSVIRPLSRS
+545 LLGAISVIRPLSRS

-601 GVQPPKGVLLYG
+601 GVQPPRGVLLYG

-702 GAEPLDDVVIL
+702 GAEPLGDVVIL

-734 LVFVPPPDAEARA
+734 LVFVPPPDAGARA

-754 RNVPLA
+754 RDVPLA
-760 DDVDLAVVSEEL
+760 DDVDLDELAADL

-801 TAEDVARARESVKP
+801 TADDVARARGAVRP

-820 QVENLRQYAD
+820 QVENLRLYAE
-830 RREN
+830 RRAD

>member
-1 MVHSGR
+1 M
-7 VPHLFSCKENT
+7 
-18 HPSARPT
+18 
-25 GTPPRAP
+25 
-32 PGKPSSPAPLPDQP
+32 
-46 SAVRLLN
+46 
-53 VNPRPDLDLTLRM
+53 NPRPDLDLTLRL
-66 TASAADSRR
+66 TASASDSRR

-80 HPEVILALG
+80 HPEVLLALG

-96 EIIGARTTG
+96 EIVGARTTG
-105 AVVAAAQADS
+105 AVVAAARPGA

-127 ANCGLGEDSRVTVR
+127 ANCGLGENARVSVR
-141 AAQVTGAHSIEV
+141 AAQVTGAQSIQV
-153 QGLPLAGRGVAER
+153 QGLPASGRGVAER
-166 VLRSALLGKVLRVG
+166 VLRSALLGKVVRVG

-200 RTLRNTIGMQWSTQ
+200 RTLRNTIGAAWSTE

-221 APEGIV
+221 VPDGIV

-233 AVVDAGSP
+233 AVVDAGGPSGLAVGTGP
-241 GAAHPSASPTANTK
+241 IATKATTTRPAARGTATGTGTSSSVSTPANIYPPGSQDPTASGAAANSPS
-255 NNPTTTTTTTTS
+255 
-267 NTSTPSAPTGGAAH
+267 GGAA
-281 AGVGHPQSP
+281 S
-290 GGAAAGAGTDHG
+290 
-302 TSAEAITVVARE
+302 ITAVARE
-314 DLVGVDDQAEVLEQW
+314 DLVGVGDQAEVLEQW
-329 LSLALDRAE
+329 LSLALDRSD
-338 LLRSLGTS
+338 LLRTLGAS

-369 GDRRLEVL
+369 GDRHLDVV
-377 DGPSV
+377 DGPSIGALDPV
-382 GAIDPASRLEAV
+382 GRLEAV
-394 RAAAERTRENGGILL
+394 RLAAERIRTSGGILL
-409 VTDVDALLPAET
+409 VTDIDALLPVQT
-421 EPVSTLILDR
+421 EPVSTLILDH
-431 LRSVVAHPGSVLVAT
+431 LRSVVAHPGSVLIAT
-446 CVRPEEAD
+446 CVRPEDAD
-454 ARLRDPEICDRV
+454 ARLRDPELCDRV
-466 LDLPLPGAADRAAL
+466 LDLPLPGAEDRAAL
-480 LTVMLRDVP
+480 LAVLLRGVP
-489 AGELDL
+489 ADGLNLAAVADK
-495 QAIAERTPGYVAG
+495 TPGYVAG

-520 AAARATDATAT
+520 AAARATDASVEDGA
-531 DATDQSSARLEQED
+531 QARLEQDD

-559 GTEELSLGSITLDDV
+559 GTEELSLGSITLEDV

-591 LQHRESFERL
+591 LQHRASFERL

-648 SSEKAVRDLFR
+648 SSEKAVRNLFQ

-760 DDVDLAVVSEEL
+760 EDVDLATLAEDL

-801 TAEDVARARESVKP
+801 TADDVARARRAVKA
-815 SLDPD
+815 SLDPE
-820 QVENLRQYAD
+820 QVENLRRYAE
-830 RREN
+830 RREG

>member
-1 MVHSGR
+1 M
-7 VPHLFSCKENT
+7 
-18 HPSARPT
+18 
-25 GTPPRAP
+25 
-32 PGKPSSPAPLPDQP
+32 
-46 SAVRLLN
+46 
-53 VNPRPDLDLTLRM
+53 NPRPDLDLTLRLS
-66 TASAADSRR
+66 ASAADSRR

-105 AVVAAAQADS
+105 AVVAAAATGA

-127 ANCGLGEDSRVTVR
+127 ANCGLGEDARVTVR
-141 AAQVTGAHSIEV
+141 AAQVTGAQSVEV
-153 QGLPLAGRGVAER
+153 QGLPPAGRGVAER
-166 VLRSALLGKVLRVG
+166 VLRSALLGKVVRVG

-200 RTLRNTIGMQWSTQ
+200 RTLRNTIGAAWSTE

-221 APEGIV
+221 VPGGTV

-233 AVVDAGSP
+233 AIVTGVGTGGAGAGGTGPTAS
-241 GAAHPSASPTANTK
+241 SPTAA
-255 NNPTTTTTTTTS
+255 
-267 NTSTPSAPTGGAAH
+267 AP
-281 AGVGHPQSP
+281 
-290 GGAAAGAGTDHG
+290 AAAGGSAGPETAG
-302 TSAEAITVVARE
+302 GSAITAVARE
-314 DLVGVDDQAEVLEQW
+314 DLVGVADRAEVLEQW
-329 LSLALDRAE
+329 LSLALDRSD
-338 LLRSLGTS
+338 LLRTLGAS

-356 PGVGKATMVRSVA
+356 PGVGKATLVRSVA
-369 GDRRLEVL
+369 GDRRLEVV

-382 GAIDPASRLEAV
+382 GALDPASRLEAV
-394 RAAAERTRENGGILL
+394 RAAAERARENGGILL
-409 VTDVDALLPAET
+409 VTDVDALLPAQP
-421 EPVSTLILDR
+421 EPVSTLVLDR
-431 LRSVVAHPGSVLVAT
+431 LRSVVACPGSVLVAT
-446 CVRPEEAD
+446 CVRPEDAD
-454 ARLRDPEICDRV
+454 ARLREPDLCDRV
-466 LDLPLPGAADRAAL
+466 LDLPLPDAADRAAL
-480 LTVMLRDVP
+480 LEIMLRNVP
-489 AGELDL
+489 TATLDL
-495 QAIAERTPGYVAG
+495 PAIAERTPGYVAG
-508 DLRALTREAALR
+508 DMRALTREAALR
-520 AAARATDATAT
+520 AAGRAAGNGDTDLAAP
-531 DATDQSSARLEQED
+531 DRPAPDHPAARLEQDD
-545 LLGAVSVIRPLSRS
+545 LLGAISVIRPLSRS

-574 GDMEEV
+574 GDMVEV

-591 LQHRESFERL
+591 LQHRDSFERL
-601 GVQPPKGVLLYG
+601 GVQPPRGVLLYG

-683 TGDSGVGDRVVA
+683 SGDSGVGDRVVA

-702 GAEPLDDVVIL
+702 GAEPLGDVVIL

-754 RNVPLA
+754 RDVPLA
-760 DDVDLAVVSEEL
+760 EDVDLAELATDL

-801 TAEDVARARESVKP
+801 TAEDVARARRAVRP
-815 SLDPD
+815 SLDPV
-820 QVENLRQYAD
+820 QVEDLRQYAE
-830 RREN
+830 RRES

>member
-1 MVHSGR
+1 M
-7 VPHLFSCKENT
+7 
-18 HPSARPT
+18 
-25 GTPPRAP
+25 
-32 PGKPSSPAPLPDQP
+32 
-46 SAVRLLN
+46 
-53 VNPRPDLDLTLRM
+53 NPRPDLDLTLRL
-66 TASAADSRR
+66 TASAADARR

-80 HPEVILALG
+80 HPEVLLALG

-96 EIIGARTTG
+96 EIVGARTTA
-105 AVVAAAQADS
+105 AVVAAARNGAS
-115 PSGVLVVDEVVA
+115 SGALVVDEVVA
-127 ANCGLGEDSRVTVR
+127 ANCGLGEDARVTVR
-141 AAQVTGAHSIEV
+141 AAQVTGAQSIQV
-153 QGLPLAGRGVAER
+153 QGLPASGRGVAER
-166 VLRSALLGKVLRVG
+166 VLRSALLGKVVRVG
-180 DSVTL
+180 DSITL
-185 MPRDLGPDF
+185 LPRDLGPDF

-200 RTLRNTIGMQWSTQ
+200 RTLRNTMGAAWSTE

-221 APEGIV
+221 VPDGIV

-233 AVVDAGSP
+233 AVIEAG
-241 GAAHPSASPTANTK
+241 GPSGLAVGTGPT
-255 NNPTTTTTTTTS
+255 PTTTRPAS
-267 NTSTPSAPTGGAAH
+267 HSTSTGSGAASSS
-281 AGVGHPQSP
+281 ASGSDSGGVVASSASGR
-290 GGAAAGAGTDHG
+290 AAAGTDSG
-302 TSAEAITVVARE
+302 DRASVGATSITAVARE

-329 LSLALDRAE
+329 LSLALDRSE
-338 LLRSLGTS
+338 LLRTLGAS

-356 PGVGKATMVRSVA
+356 PGVGKATVVRSVA
-369 GDRRLEVL
+369 GDRHLDVL
-377 DGPSV
+377 DGPSI
-382 GAIDPASRLEAV
+382 GALDPAGRLEAV
-394 RAAAERTRENGGILL
+394 RLAAEQIRASGGILL
-409 VTDVDALLPAET
+409 VTDVDALLPAQT
-421 EPVSTLILDR
+421 EPVSTLILDH
-431 LRSVVAHPGSVLVAT
+431 LRSVVAHPGSVLIAT
-446 CVRPEEAD
+446 CVRPEDAD
-454 ARLRDPEICDRV
+454 ARLRDPELCDRV
-466 LDLPLPGAADRAAL
+466 LDLPLPGAEDRAAL
-480 LTVMLRDVP
+480 LEVMLRGVP
-489 AGELDL
+489 ADGLDL
-495 QAIAERTPGYVAG
+495 TAVADKTPGYVAG

-520 AAARATDATAT
+520 AAARATDATSEDGA
-531 DATDQSSARLEQED
+531 QARLEQED

-559 GTEELSLGSITLDDV
+559 GTEELSLGSITLEDV

-591 LQHRESFERL
+591 LQHRASFERL

-648 SSEKAVRDLFR
+648 SSEKAVRDLFQ

-683 TGDSGVGDRVVA
+683 SGDSGVGDRVVA

-760 DDVDLAVVSEEL
+760 DDVDLAELAGDL

-801 TAEDVARARESVKP
+801 TADDVARAREAVSP

-820 QVENLRQYAD
+820 QVENLRLYAE

>member
-1 MVHSGR
+1 M
-7 VPHLFSCKENT
+7 
-18 HPSARPT
+18 
-25 GTPPRAP
+25 
-32 PGKPSSPAPLPDQP
+32 
-46 SAVRLLN
+46 
-53 VNPRPDLDLTLRM
+53 NPRPDLDLTLRLS
-66 TASAADSRR
+66 ASAADSRR

-105 AVVAAAQADS
+105 AVVAAAATGA

-127 ANCGLGEDSRVTVR
+127 ANCGLGEDARVTVR
-141 AAQVTGAHSIEV
+141 AAEVTGAQSVEV
-153 QGLPLAGRGVAER
+153 QGLPPAGRGVAER
-166 VLRSALLGKVLRVG
+166 VLRSALLGKVVRVG

-194 PTSDTT
+194 PTSGTT
-200 RTLRNTIGMQWSTQ
+200 RTLRNTMGAAWSTE

-221 APEGIV
+221 VPGGTV

-233 AVVDAGSP
+233 AIVTGVGTGGAGAGGTGPTAS
-241 GAAHPSASPTANTK
+241 SPTAA
-255 NNPTTTTTTTTS
+255 
-267 NTSTPSAPTGGAAH
+267 AP
-281 AGVGHPQSP
+281 
-290 GGAAAGAGTDHG
+290 AAAGGSAGPETAG
-302 TSAEAITVVARE
+302 GSAITAVARE
-314 DLVGVDDQAEVLEQW
+314 DLVGVADRAEVLEQW
-329 LSLALDRAE
+329 LSLALDRSD
-338 LLRSLGTS
+338 LLRTLGAS

-356 PGVGKATMVRSVA
+356 PGVGKATLVRSVA
-369 GDRRLEVL
+369 GDRRLEVV

-382 GAIDPASRLEAV
+382 GALDPASRLEAV
-394 RAAAERTRENGGILL
+394 RAAAERARENGGILL
-409 VTDVDALLPAET
+409 VTDVDALLSAQP
-421 EPVSTLILDR
+421 EPVSTLVLDR
-431 LRSVVAHPGSVLVAT
+431 LRSVVACPGSVLVAT
-446 CVRPEEAD
+446 CVRPEDAD
-454 ARLRDPEICDRV
+454 ARLREPDLCDRV
-466 LDLPLPGAADRAAL
+466 LDLPLPDAADRAAL
-480 LTVMLRDVP
+480 LEIMLRNVP
-489 AGELDL
+489 TATLDL
-495 QAIAERTPGYVAG
+495 PAIAERTPGYVAG
-508 DLRALTREAALR
+508 DMRALTREAALR
-520 AAARATDATAT
+520 AAGRAAGNGDTDLAAP
-531 DATDQSSARLEQED
+531 DRPAPDHPAARLEQDD
-545 LLGAVSVIRPLSRS
+545 LLGAISVIRPLSRS

-591 LQHRESFERL
+591 LQHRDSFERL
-601 GVQPPKGVLLYG
+601 GVQPPRGVLLYG

-683 TGDSGVGDRVVA
+683 SGDSGVGDRVVA

-702 GAEPLDDVVIL
+702 GAEPLGDVVIL

-754 RNVPLA
+754 RDVPLA
-760 DDVDLAVVSEEL
+760 DDVDLTELATDL

-801 TAEDVARARESVKP
+801 TAEDVARARRAVRP
-815 SLDPD
+815 SLDPV
-820 QVENLRQYAD
+820 QVEDLRQYAE
-830 RREN
+830 RRES